1 MRALKIAGIVAA
13 ALVGLIILGIAAL
26 LLFVDPNDYRD
37 DIAKLVEEKTGRPL
51 QIRGELG
58 LKVFPWVAIDLND
71 VTLGNPPGYGEEPF
85 LTVRKASVGV
95 KLLPLLNKRVEVSRV
110 GIDGLAVTLISR
122 GEEENNWK
130 DLGGSESTED
140 TSGGT
145 TQTTIAG
152 LDVTNSMLVYRDEAK
167 KSVMRLMNLEAR
179 TGALGGN
186 APTEAEIRFDYDE
199 GAAPTVAQVAL
210 KARAQ
215 MLNDGSRLELKDLEG
230 KAKWFGAPEEGAPA
244 AGSAKS
250 ASAERAQPLELSVRS
265 PAVSVDL
272 NAETLAPAAFAVEV
286 GKLPV
291 ELTAQG
297 EKLFGEYVIGGK
309 LSIARTSARELMK
322 SFGIEPPVTSDPKA
336 LSAFALAT
344 DYRLTENQL
353 ALPAVDVT
361 LDDTRVRGSVL
372 VDDLETLAL
381 RFDLDVNAINLDR
394 YMEPEPQEAKGGG
407 GSAPAEAAQP
417 PPTEL
422 PLDAVRKLN
431 VRGQLRIGQATVAKL
446 PFTDIRLP
454 LEARD
459 GRAHLGPTQ
468 AKLFGGSY
476 NGDIIFDA
484 RQPQAVLSVNEHAR
498 GIDVGALMK
507 AGFETDR
514 VAGRGDASA
523 KLTARGKT
531 DAELFKS
538 LSGQIAFNVA
548 DGAIMGFDLWYE
560 IQRALAVFKRQ
571 PLPERAAGAPRTAFN
586 ALSGSAVVDKGVLR
600 NDDLIAD
607 LTYIKARGKG
617 TLALESQAVDY
628 RLVAEVYKLPEGGS
642 AQLADLKAAEI
653 PVTISGTLAD
663 MKVRP
668 DVQGYLESRF
678 KKQVN
683 EKVEEKK
690 EDLRKKLDE
699 KLKGLFNR

>member
-13 ALVGLIILGIAAL
+13 ALVGLIIIGIAAL

-58 LKVFPWVAIDLND
+58 LKVFPWIAIDLND

-85 LTVRKASVGV
+85 LTVRKATVGV

-130 DLGGSESTED
+130 DLGGSESTEES
-140 TSGGT
+140 SGGT
-145 TQTTIAG
+145 TQATIAG

-230 KAKWFGAPEEGAPA
+230 TAKWFGAPEEGAPA
-244 AGSAKS
+244 AGSAKA

-265 PAVSVDL
+265 AAVSVDL
-272 NAETLAPAAFAVEV
+272 NAETLAPATFAVEV

-353 ALPAVDVT
+353 ALPALDVT
-361 LDDTRVRGSVL
+361 LDDTRVRGSVS

-407 GSAPAEAAQP
+407 GSAPAEAAQA

-484 RQPQAVLSVNEHAR
+484 RQPQAVLSVDEHAR
-498 GIDVGALMK
+498 GIDIGALMK

-600 NDDLIAD
+600 NDDLVAD

-690 EDLRKKLDE
+690 EDIRKKLDE